1 MATNDPARPWAAG
14 AVISGRYRLVSPL
27 GHGAMGEIWRAQHIS
42 LATQVAIKLIDLAAS
57 REAEMVRARFLEEAR
72 AAAQLRSAH
81 VVRILDHG
89 AEGRIA
95 FIAMELLEGET
106 LADRLDR
113 VGRLEPRELALIFAE
128 LALALGQAHEAGIVH
143 RDLKPANIF
152 LARADGRE
160 IAKILDFGIAKRTA
174 DVAPKTRIGIVVG
187 TPAYMS
193 PEQAMGE
200 PLDWRCD
207 LWQLG
212 AIAYECLVGTVPFQA
227 STIGG
232 VFMAICSAPLPVP
245 SASATVPDGFDA
257 WFSRALARPRE
268 ERFQSARELAAA
280 LGAVLAPGLA
290 MPAGVTVNP
299 LDSGTFA
306 ARAARIAEIETMHET
321 GAGARTGTRTR
332 TLVVGA
338 ALAFLVGA
346 VVVYVAM
353 PSPAAPR
360 AAAPPASAS
369 AVAPSASAS
378 IAPPSAEPSQAVS
391 AAPPAPSASASAA
404 PPAAP
409 RGGGPRRRRPEDE
422 LGI

>member
-1 MATNDPARPWAAG
+1 
-14 AVISGRYRLVSPL
+14 
-27 GHGAMGEIWRAQHIS
+27 
-42 LATQVAIKLIDLAAS
+42 
-57 REAEMVRARFLEEAR
+57 
-72 AAAQLRSAH
+72 
-81 VVRILDHG
+81 
-89 AEGRIA
+89 
-95 FIAMELLEGET
+95 
-106 LADRLDR
+106 
-113 VGRLEPRELALIFAE
+113 
-128 LALALGQAHEAGIVH
+128 
-143 RDLKPANIF
+143 
-152 LARADGRE
+152 
-160 IAKILDFGIAKRTA
+160 
-174 DVAPKTRIGIVVG
+174 
-187 TPAYMS
+187 
-193 PEQAMGE
+193 
-200 PLDWRCD
+200 
-207 LWQLG
+207 
-212 AIAYECLVGTVPFQA
+212 
-227 STIGG
+227 
-232 VFMAICSAPLPVP
+232 
-245 SASATVPDGFDA
+245 
-257 WFSRALARPRE
+257 
-268 ERFQSARELAAA
+268 
-280 LGAVLAPGLA
+280 